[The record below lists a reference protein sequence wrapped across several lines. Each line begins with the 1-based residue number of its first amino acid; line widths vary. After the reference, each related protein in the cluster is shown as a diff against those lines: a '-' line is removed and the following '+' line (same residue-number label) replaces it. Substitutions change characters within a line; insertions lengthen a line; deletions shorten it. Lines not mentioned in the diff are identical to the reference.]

1 MTNSHDMETQTT
13 PTDETLNGFRAI
25 QVDVPDN
32 LKEIRVILIEPREP
46 GNIGSV
52 ARAMK
57 GMGLSQLYLVNPA
70 PFREAKATWY
80 MAHGATDVI
89 ENCQVV
95 DVLEE
100 ALEGIQY
107 LVGTTHRK
115 RGERLAPCVP
125 VRKVAQQIAAI
136 SQNQKVA
143 VLFGR
148 EDFGL
153 SSHQISMCQLT
164 ASIPMATK
172 NPSLNLAQAVQIF
185 AYEIF
190 LASITEMPTEEYEYA
205 EVNQIEAFYGRVT
218 NLLKT
223 VGVTPYNHDWET
235 YLRSLR
241 RVFSRTRL
249 ETRDIATLDMIFS
262 TTNRYIDRLEKKLEE
277 RDWIVTDS

>member
-1 MTNSHDMETQTT
+1 MTKKCDLETQATA
-13 PTDETLNGFRAI
+13 TDETLNGFRAI

-32 LKEIRVILIEPREP
+32 LKGIRIILFEPREP
-46 GNIGSV
+46 GNIGSA

-57 GMGLSQLYLVNPA
+57 GMGLSELYLVNPV

-95 DVLEE
+95 DVLDD
-100 ALEGIQY
+100 ALDEVQY

-125 VRKVAQQIAAI
+125 VRKVAQQIASI

-153 SSHQISMCQLT
+153 SSHQISLCQLT
-164 ASIPMATK
+164 ASVPMATK

-190 LASITEMPTEEYEYA
+190 LASVTEMPTEEYEYA

-262 TTNRYIDRLEKKLEE
+262 TTNRYIDRLEKKLEKQN
-277 RDWIVTDS
+277 

>member
-1 MTNSHDMETQTT
+1 MTNSLDIDTKTAS
-13 PTDETLNGFRAI
+13 TDEAHNGFRAI
-25 QVDVPDN
+25 QVEVPQN

-57 GMGLSQLYLVNPA
+57 GMGLSQLYLVKPV
-70 PFREAKATWY
+70 PFRDAKATWY

-100 ALEGIQY
+100 ALEGIHY

-115 RGERLAPCVP
+115 RDERLAPCVP
-125 VRKVAQQIAAI
+125 MRKVAQRVAAI
-136 SQNQKVA
+136 SQNQRVA

-164 ASIPMATK
+164 ASVPMATK

-190 LASITEMPTEEYEYA
+190 LASVTEMPTEEYEYA
-205 EVNQIEAFYGRVT
+205 EVNEIEAFYGRIT
-218 NLLKT
+218 NLLNT
-223 VGVTPYNHDWET
+223 VGVTPYNHEWET

-262 TTNRYIDRLEKKLEE
+262 TTNRYIDRLVKKLDKQNEL
-277 RDWIVTDS
+277 

>member
-1 MTNSHDMETQTT
+1 MTKKCDLETQATA
-13 PTDETLNGFRAI
+13 TDETLNGFRAI

-32 LKEIRVILIEPREP
+32 LKGIRIILFEPREP
-46 GNIGSV
+46 GNIGSA

-57 GMGLSQLYLVNPA
+57 GMGLSELYLVNPV

-95 DVLEE
+95 DVLDD
-100 ALEGIQY
+100 ALDEVQY

-125 VRKVAQQIAAI
+125 VRKVAQQIASI
-136 SQNQKVA
+136 SQNQRIA

-153 SSHQISMCQLT
+153 SSHQISLCQIT
-164 ASIPMATK
+164 ASVPMATK

-190 LASITEMPTEEYEYA
+190 LASVTEMPTEEYEYA

-262 TTNRYIDRLEKKLEE
+262 TTNRYIDRLEKKLEKQN
-277 RDWIVTDS
+277 

>member
-1 MTNSHDMETQTT
+1 MTNNRDIKTQTT

-25 QVDVPDN
+25 QVDVPGN
-32 LKEIRVILIEPREP
+32 LKGIRVILFEPREP
-46 GNIGSV
+46 GNIGSA

-57 GMGLSQLYLVNPA
+57 GMGLSQLYLVNPV

-95 DVLEE
+95 NVLEE
-100 ALEGIQY
+100 ALDGIQY

-125 VRKVAQQIAAI
+125 VRKVAQQIAAV

-153 SSHQISMCQLT
+153 STHQISMCQLT
-164 ASIPMATK
+164 ASVPMATK
-172 NPSLNLAQAVQIF
+172 NPSLNLAQAVQIV

-190 LASITEMPTEEYEYA
+190 LASITEMPAEECEYP
-205 EVNQIEAFYGRVT
+205 EISQIEAFYGRIT

-241 RVFSRTRL
+241 RVFLAYTSGNT
-249 ETRDIATLDMIFS
+249 
-262 TTNRYIDRLEKKLEE
+262 
-277 RDWIVTDS
+277 

>member
-1 MTNSHDMETQTT
+1 MTNKCDIETQTT
-13 PTDETLNGFRAI
+13 PTDEILNGFRAI
-25 QVDVPDN
+25 QVDVPSN
-32 LKEIRVILIEPREP
+32 LKGIRIILFEPREP

-57 GMGLSQLYLVNPA
+57 GMGLSQLYLVNPV

-95 DVLEE
+95 DVLQD
-100 ALEGIQY
+100 ALDGIQY

-125 VRKVAQQIAAI
+125 VRDVAQQVASI
-136 SQNQKVA
+136 SQNQRVA

-164 ASIPMATK
+164 ASVPMATK

-218 NLLKT
+218 NLLKS

-262 TTNRYIDRLEKKLEE
+262 TTNRYIDRLKKKLEQQN
-277 RDWIVTDS
+277 

>member
-1 MTNSHDMETQTT
+1 MTNSCDMETQTT
-13 PTDETLNGFRAI
+13 PTDETLDGFRAI

-32 LKEIRVILIEPREP
+32 LKEIRVVLFEPREP
-46 GNIGSV
+46 GNIGAV

-57 GMGLSQLYLVNPA
+57 GMGLSQLYLVNPV
-70 PFREAKATWY
+70 PFRDAKPTWY

-125 VRKVAQQIAAI
+125 VRTVAQKIAAI

-164 ASIPMATK
+164 ASVPMATK

-190 LASITEMPTEEYEYA
+190 LASVTEIPTEEYEYA
-205 EVNQIEAFYGRVT
+205 AVNEIEAFYGRVT

-277 RDWIVTDS
+277 RN

>member
-1 MTNSHDMETQTT
+1 MTNNRDIKTQTT

-25 QVDVPDN
+25 QVDVPGN
-32 LKEIRVILIEPREP
+32 LKGIRVILFEPREP
-46 GNIGSV
+46 GNIGSA

-57 GMGLSQLYLVNPA
+57 GMGLSQLYLVNPV

-95 DVLEE
+95 NVLEE
-100 ALEGIQY
+100 ALDGIQY

-125 VRKVAQQIAAI
+125 VRKVAQQIAAV

-153 SSHQISMCQLT
+153 STHQISMCQLT
-164 ASIPMATK
+164 ASVPMATK
-172 NPSLNLAQAVQIF
+172 KSFVELGAGGAN
-185 AYEIF
+185 
-190 LASITEMPTEEYEYA
+190 
-205 EVNQIEAFYGRVT
+205 
-218 NLLKT
+218 
-223 VGVTPYNHDWET
+223 
-235 YLRSLR
+235 R
-241 RVFSRTRL
+241 RL
-249 ETRDIATLDMIFS
+249 
-262 TTNRYIDRLEKKLEE
+262 
-277 RDWIVTDS
+277 